1 MAYTPAPVEP
11 PISVRLDPKGDDHA
25 FFGHP
30 RGLGWLSYAEF
41 WERFSYYG
49 MQALLVLYM
58 THRLLLPGHVEHVVG
73 FATFRSML
81 EAIYGPLSA
90 QALASVVFGLY
101 AGLVYVTPIAGG
113 LLADRVLGRTR
124 TVVLGA
130 SLMAAGHFLMASEYT
145 FLLALACLLVGAGC
159 FKGNLAAQIG
169 SLYAPGDS
177 RSTDGFQIYYL
188 AINVAVLASPLVC
201 GTLGERYGYHWGFGA
216 AGAGMVI
223 GLLIYLKGR
232 VWLPRESV
240 ADRDDQNKA
249 QQPLLPSDRRRLIVM
264 VALLPVLGAALVG
277 NFQVFNAY
285 LLWAETNFDLEVFG
299 FTMPVTWLLSL
310 GSVIVL
316 ASIAGSVM
324 FWRWWARRREEPS
337 ELTKMTLGA
346 FLLAC
351 APLVPALCSYSVAA
365 AGHKA
370 SLAWAVAYEIINDVG
385 YANFLPVGLALY
397 ARSAP
402 KSIGG
407 MVTGL
412 YYVLLFFTNML
423 VGWLGGFLER
433 MSGGQFW
440 MLHVAVVGSA
450 AIVFLVVR
458 GAVGRVLATAQEAAA
473 VPLLA
478 VEALPTP

>member
-1 MAYTPAPVEP
+1 
-11 PISVRLDPKGDDHA
+11 
-25 FFGHP
+25 
-30 RGLGWLSYAEF
+30 
-41 WERFSYYG
+41 
-49 MQALLVLYM
+49 
-58 THRLLLPGHVEHVVG
+58 
-73 FATFRSML
+73 
-81 EAIYGPLSA
+81 
-90 QALASVVFGLY
+90 
-101 AGLVYVTPIAGG
+101 
-113 LLADRVLGRTR
+113 
-124 TVVLGA
+124 
-130 SLMAAGHFLMASEYT
+130 
-145 FLLALACLLVGAGC
+145 
-159 FKGNLAAQIG
+159 
-169 SLYAPGDS
+169 
-177 RSTDGFQIYYL
+177 
-188 AINVAVLASPLVC
+188 
-201 GTLGERYGYHWGFGA
+201 
-216 AGAGMVI
+216 
-223 GLLIYLKGR
+223 
-232 VWLPRESV
+232 
-240 ADRDDQNKA
+240 
-249 QQPLLPSDRRRLIVM
+249 
-264 VALLPVLGAALVG
+264 
-277 NFQVFNAY
+277 
-285 LLWAETNFDLEVFG
+285 
-299 FTMPVTWLLSL
+299 
-310 GSVIVL
+310 
-316 ASIAGSVM
+316 
-324 FWRWWARRREEPS
+324 
-337 ELTKMTLGA
+337 MTLGA
-346 FLLAC
+346 CLLAC